1 MKKTALLVLVLLG
14 VSAAAFAEVRLDIG
28 FDVPRG
34 IGGVV
39 DGEADISDETV
50 DFFNTYIFPFPEAGI
65 YYQESFGPLRVGGGL
80 RVFTFILESIY
91 WPNVYVEYD
100 VWKMTLALQMGGGVF
115 GLFGL
120 YNTLEAGQ
128 VFLPDLS
135 AWFRIGD
142 TFRVGGGALGL
153 LVPELTDGM
162 GFVYYLGAK
171 FAVKL

>member
-1 MKKTALLVLVLLG
+1 MKKIGLLAAVLLG
-14 VSAAAFAEVRLDIG
+14 LAVTAVADVRLDIG
-28 FDVPRG
+28 FDIPRG

-39 DGEADISDETV
+39 DGEADISDDTV

-65 YYQESFGPLRVGGGL
+65 YYQQAFGPIRVGGGL

-91 WPNVYVEYD
+91 WPNAFVEAD
-100 VWKMTLALQMGGGVF
+100 WWNLTFTLQAGGGIF

-120 YNTLEAGQ
+120 FNTLEAGE

-135 AWFRIGD
+135 VWYRFGD
-142 TFRVGGGALGL
+142 VFRVGAGALGI

-162 GFVYYLGAK
+162 GFVYYFGAK
-171 FAVKL
+171 FAVRL